1 MEGKASVIDNDVEVV
16 SSVENSK
23 SVDMVSE
30 PVMEAGNLLRNIE
43 TESLSHMDVD
53 PDRGRAKRV
62 HSDSDPELD
71 IPISKLKHIPGLRCN
86 GKGMGRD
93 GDMAVSGGKE
103 GVS

>member
-1 MEGKASVIDNDVEVV
+1 MEVV

-43 TESLSHMDVD
+43 TQNRFESLSHMDVD

-62 HSDSDPELD
+62 HSDSDSDPELD
-71 IPISKLKHIPGLRCN
+71 IPISNLKHTPGLRCE
-86 GKGMGRD
+86 GRGMGRD
-93 GDMAVSGGKE
+93 KDMAVSGGKE